1 MDAKTDKRDKAA
13 RTGAPAAADPVITE
27 IVRNGLIAA
36 TEEMKI
42 NLMRTAYNMIIY
54 EALDFTVGL
63 FDARGNTI
71 SIGLGLPMFIR
82 GMSDTV
88 KAKIAHFGLGNLH
101 PGDILLTN
109 DAYITG
115 SHLNHMTF
123 TVPIYHAGEL
133 VAFSC
138 CMAHW
143 PDVGG
148 TLDGATTDIYSEGLQ
163 MPIVKISSKGVLNE
177 ELVAIIKMN
186 VRLPERAMGDFR
198 AQVAAVK
205 TGERRFLEMIG
216 KYGRDAVLAGIDAI
230 MDQGEALT
238 RERVRAMP
246 DGVYEAESFMDDDG
260 ISVGQRIAIRVRVEV
275 RGERMT
281 IDLSDVGKQVSG
293 FYNSGETAGRSCC
306 QVAFKCLTSALDLPI
321 NDGQFRALDIVLPPG
336 RVVSAVK
343 PAAMRMW
350 MTYPMTVIDTIF
362 KALAPA
368 LPDQVIA
375 GHHADLVVGR
385 INGRRPRDN
394 AFYIYTGGLI
404 GGGWGAKH
412 DSDGMSAT
420 IAINDGDT
428 HNGPSEQVEA
438 KYPLLVERYA
448 LREDSG
454 GAGRFRG
461 GLGTEQMVQAL
472 HDIRFSSQ
480 MDRVKCKPWGLFG
493 GLSGAGNAVALHR
506 FAAAQEQHFANGK
519 AFNQVLR
526 AGDAYIL
533 RSGGGGGYGS
543 PLDRDLASV
552 ERDLRCG
559 YIGRA
564 AAIDLYGVVFDGD
577 AIDHAATIARRQAMR
592 AQGLPLD
599 QPVSADMVAPPP
611 AQAHDHHHGGENLSA
626 EERVALA
633 MSGRCCT

>member
-1 MDAKTDKRDKAA
+1 MDVALKSKAGSVA
-13 RTGAPAAADPVITE
+13 YRTDPVTTE

-36 TEEMKI
+36 TEEMKT

-63 FDARGNTI
+63 FDAQGNTV

-88 KAKIAHFGLGNLH
+88 KTKLDHYGAENLE

-123 TVPIYHAGEL
+123 TVPIFHDGEL

-148 TLDGATTDIYSEGLQ
+148 TLDGATTDIFSEGLQ
-163 MPIVKISSKGVLNE
+163 MPIVKMYRKGVINE
-177 ELVAIIKMN
+177 ELVAIIRTN

-198 AQVAAVK
+198 AQIAAVK
-205 TGERRFLEMIG
+205 TGERRFLEMIR
-216 KYGRDAVLAGIDAI
+216 KYGRDAVVGGIEAI
-230 MDQGEALT
+230 MDQSEAVT
-238 RERVRAMP
+238 RARVSQIP
-246 DGVYEAESFMDDDG
+246 DGVYEASSFMDDDG
-260 ISVGQRIAIRVRVEV
+260 VKIGERIPIKVRVEIKGDQMKV
-275 RGERMT
+275 
-281 IDLSDVGKQVSG
+281 DLTDVSKQVAG

-321 NDGQFRALDIVLPPG
+321 NDGQFRALEIVLPPG
-336 RVVSAVK
+336 RVVSALK
-343 PAAMRMW
+343 PAAMRLW
-350 MTYPMTVIDTIF
+350 MTYPMTIIDTIF

-368 LPDQVIA
+368 IPERIIA

-385 INGRRPRDN
+385 INGRRPNDDS
-394 AFYIYTGGLI
+394 FYIYLGGLI

-412 DSDGMSAT
+412 DSDGRNST
-420 IAINDGDT
+420 IAMNDGDT

-448 LREDSG
+448 LRPDSG

-461 GLGTEQMVQAL
+461 GLGCEQVVQAR
-472 HDIRFSSQ
+472 HDIRFNSQ
-480 MDRVKCKPWGLFG
+480 MDRVKCKPWGLEG
-493 GLSGAGNAVALHR
+493 GLSGLGNGVAISR
-506 FAAAQEQHFANGK
+506 FGKTEEQRFHNGK
-519 AFNQVLR
+519 ALNQVLH
-526 AGDAYIL
+526 AGDAYVL
-533 RSGGGGGYGS
+533 RSGGGGGFGS
-543 PLDRDLASV
+543 PLERDLAAL
-552 ERDLRCG
+552 ERDVRCG
-559 YIGRA
+559 YVSREA
-564 AAIDLYGVVFDGD
+564 AERDYGAVFEPGTGKLDV
-577 AIDHAATIARRQAMR
+577 AASEARRAEMR
-592 AQGLPLD
+592 RQGLPRD
-599 QPVSADMVAPPP
+599 EPIADTGVPVPAP
-611 AQAHDHHHGGENLSA
+611 AHQHHHDHEHEKLSE

-633 MSGRCCT
+633 MTGRCCS